1 MRKWLPLAAAC
12 LGSFMFLVDTTVVTV
27 ALPGMARDLPA
38 SLESLQW
45 VANVYTLVLA
55 VLMLTA
61 GSIADIYGHRD
72 TYVGGLIAFGAA
84 SLLCGLAPDAATL
97 IAARAL
103 QGIGGAALAVTT
115 FALVAGSYD
124 GKDRGT
130 AMGVFF
136 AVTGLAAAVGPMLG
150 GVLTAGFGW
159 RAIFFVN
166 LPIVAFT
173 VVLALRSLTN
183 VRRGQSGARLGKD
196 GARLDPFGMITF
208 AVAAG
213 ALTYALTAGERGWYF
228 VAAAGLVA
236 FVAVERRRGGG
247 GGPLL
252 DLRLFAR
259 PAFSTVMLCAMA
271 GSVSFAC
278 LVYTSIH
285 LQSGEGLGPVRA
297 GLAMTPLALASFLTS
312 TVAGRFLHGASPRFT
327 VGIGLLAGGLGCA
340 LQAWSLT
347 PGLVVTGIGV
357 GIAGP
362 SMGAA
367 VMASAPKERGG
378 MAAGA
383 MTTFRQLGQTLG
395 VAVLGVVYQS
405 ESGLDGVYLTA
416 GAIGLV
422 TGGLAVAV
430 IRRAP
435 APGVA

>member
-27 ALPGMARDLPA
+27 ALPDMARGLPA
-38 SLESLQW
+38 SLQSLQW

-84 SLLCGLAPDAATL
+84 SLLCGLAPDAGTL

-166 LPIVAFT
+166 LPLVAFT
-173 VVLALRSLTN
+173 VVLALRSLSN
-183 VRRGQSGARLGKD
+183 VRHDRGTQPDRGAQRGRSTQQD
-196 GARLDPFGMITF
+196 RRARLDPLGMITF
-208 AVAAG
+208 ALAAG
-213 ALTYALTAGERGWYF
+213 SLTYALTAGVRGWYI
-228 VAAAGLVA
+228 VAAGGLAA
-236 FVAVERRRGGG
+236 FVMVERRRDS
-247 GGPLL
+247 PLL

-285 LQSGEGLGPVRA
+285 LQSGEGMGPVRA

-312 TVAGRFLHGASPRFT
+312 TVGGRFLHGVSPRLT

-340 LQAWSLT
+340 LQAWSLA

-362 SMGAA
+362 SMGA
-367 VMASAPKERGG
+367 P
-378 MAAGA
+378 
-383 MTTFRQLGQTLG
+383 
-395 VAVLGVVYQS
+395 
-405 ESGLDGVYLTA
+405 
-416 GAIGLV
+416 I
-422 TGGLAVAV
+422 
-430 IRRAP
+430 
-435 APGVA
+435 